1 VPDAVPNTAVPNTN
15 DPLNPQDAQKVSETN
30 TFPAA
35 PKGTV
40 PPDAYPHADDHKGN
54 KHHWGLWIFLLLL
67 VALGIY
73 LYWRHEES
81 AKAAKAAAANQA
93 PRAVPI
99 TTATATKGDIGV
111 YVSTPATVTPVY
123 TDTITARVQGEI
135 TAVRYTEGQMVKKG
149 DPLVEIDPRPFLAQL
164 TQMEGQLAHDQA
176 VLDEAKIDSE
186 RYKAALARNAIPK
199 QLLDDQEQIVLQ
211 DEGTVKNDTG
221 QVEAVKVNIAY
232 THITSPIDGRV
243 GLRLIDPGNI
253 VQATG
258 TTPLVVITQLQPI
271 TVLFS
276 IDEKY
281 LPKVQAQLKKG
292 SKMPVDV
299 MNADQSKK
307 LDSGYILTI
316 DNQVDPTTA
325 TIRLKA
331 IFQNVNLDL
340 FPQQLVYARLQL
352 DTETGVTLVP
362 TNAIQMN
369 SNGSFVYVV
378 NPDQSASVRVVK
390 PGVADNN
397 LTAVDGVNPGDVLAT
412 NGFNNLQDGSK
423 VTVQNGNGG
432 GNTGGANTAASGA
445 PTGTKNSSGKRGA
458 GASGSGAANPNGG
471 KQN

>member
-1 VPDAVPNTAVPNTN
+1 VPDAVPNTNEPVSK
-15 DPLNPQDAQKVSETN
+15 DPLNPQDAHKVSDSN
-30 TFPAA
+30 TFPAG
-35 PKGTV
+35 PKGTAA
-40 PPDAYPHADDHKGN
+40 PNTYPHADDHKGK
-54 KHHWGLWIFLLLL
+54 KHHWGLWIFLIVLI
-67 VALGIY
+67 VLGIV
-73 LYWRHEES
+73 LYRRHEAS
-81 AKAAKAAAANQA
+81 AAAAKAAAANQA

-111 YVSTPATVTPVY
+111 YVSTPATVTPVF

-149 DPLVEIDPRPFLAQL
+149 DPLVEIDSKPFLAQL

-176 VLDEAKIDSE
+176 VLDEAKIDLE

-199 QLLDDQEQIVLQ
+199 QLLDDQQQIVLQ
-211 DEGTVKNDTG
+211 DEGTVKNDQC

-243 GLRLIDPGNI
+243 GLRLVDPGNI

-258 TTPLVVITQLQPI
+258 TTALVVIAQLQPI

-281 LPKVQAQLKKG
+281 LPQVQAQLKKG
-292 SKMPVDV
+292 SKMSVDV
-299 MNADQSKK
+299 MNADQTKK

-331 IFQNVNLDL
+331 IFQNHNLDL

-352 DTETGVTLVP
+352 DTERGVTLVP

-369 SNGSFVYVV
+369 SNGSFVYLV
-378 NPDQSASVRVVK
+378 NPADQTASVRVVK

-423 VTVQNGNGG
+423 VTVSNGNGG
-432 GNTGGANTAASGA
+432 GNSGGGTTAAAPGA
-445 PTGTKNSSGKRGA
+445 PSGKKNSSGKGSA
-458 GASGSGAANPNGG
+458 GSGAANPNGG

>member
-1 VPDAVPNTAVPNTN
+1 VPDAVPNAN
-15 DPLNPQDAQKVSETN
+15 DPLNPQNAQKVSDTN
-30 TFPAA
+30 TFPAG

-40 PPDAYPHADDHKGN
+40 PPDNYPHADDHKSK
-54 KHHWGLWIFLLLL
+54 KHHWGLWIFLIVLI
-67 VALGIY
+67 VLGIV
-73 LYWRHEES
+73 LYRRHEAS
-81 AKAAKAAAANQA
+81 AAAAKAAAANQA
-93 PRAVPI
+93 PRAVPV

-149 DPLVEIDPRPFLAQL
+149 DPLVEIDAKPFLAQL

-176 VLDEAKIDSE
+176 VLSEAKIDLD
-186 RYKAALARNAIPK
+186 RYTAALARNAIPK
-199 QLLDDQEQIVLQ
+199 QLLDDQQQIVLQ

-232 THITSPIDGRV
+232 CHITSPIDGRV
-243 GLRLIDPGNI
+243 GLRLVDPGNI

-258 TTPLVVITQLQPI
+258 TTALVVIAQLQPI

-281 LPKVQAQLKKG
+281 LPKVQEQLKRG
-292 SKMPVDV
+292 SKMAVDV
-299 MNADQSKK
+299 MNADQTKK

-331 IFQNVNLDL
+331 IFQNNSLDL

-352 DTETGVTLVP
+352 DTERGVTLVP

-378 NPDQSASVRVVK
+378 NPADQTAAVRVVK

-397 LTAVDGVNPGDVLAT
+397 LTAVDGVNPGDVVAT

-423 VTVQNGNGG
+423 VTVSNGNGAA
-432 GNTGGANTAASGA
+432 NTGGASTSATTGA
-445 PTGTKNSSGKRGA
+445 TTGTKKSSGKRGA

>member
-1 VPDAVPNTAVPNTN
+1 VPDAVPNTNEPLST
-15 DPLNPQDAQKVSETN
+15 DPLNPQVPQKETDTN
-30 TFPAA
+30 TFPAG

-40 PPDAYPHADDHKGN
+40 PPASDPHADEHKK
-54 KHHWGLWIFLLLL
+54 KHHWGLWIFLIVLI
-67 VALGIY
+67 VLGIV
-73 LYWRHEES
+73 LYRRHEAS
-81 AKAAKAAAANQA
+81 AAAAKAAAANQA
-93 PRAVPI
+93 PRAVPV

-111 YVSTPATVTPVY
+111 YVSTPATVTPVF

-149 DPLVEIDPRPFLAQL
+149 DPLVEIDAKPFLAQL

-176 VLDEAKIDSE
+176 VLDEAKIDLE

-199 QLLDDQEQIVLQ
+199 QLLDDQQQIVLQ
-211 DEGTVKNDTG
+211 DQGTVKNDQG

-243 GLRLIDPGNI
+243 GLRLVDPGNI

-258 TTPLVVITQLQPI
+258 TTPLVVIAQLQPI

-281 LPKVQAQLKKG
+281 LPQVQGQLKKG
-292 SKMPVDV
+292 NKMAVDV
-299 MNADQSKK
+299 MNADQTKK

-331 IFQNVNLDL
+331 VFQNHNLDL

-352 DTETGVTLVP
+352 DTERGVTLVP

-369 SNGSFVYVV
+369 SNGSFVYLV
-378 NPDQSASVRVVK
+378 NPTDQTASVRVVK

-397 LTAVDGVNPGDVLAT
+397 LTAVDGLNPGDVVAT

-423 VTVQNGNGG
+423 VTVSNGNGNGNGG
-432 GNTGGANTAASGA
+432 GSTAASDAVPSGK
-445 PTGTKNSSGKRGA
+445 KNSSGKG
-458 GASGSGAANPNGG
+458 GASRSGAANPNGG

>member
-1 VPDAVPNTAVPNTN
+1 VPDAVPNTPNTN

-30 TFPAA
+30 TFPAG
-35 PKGTV
+35 PKGAV
-40 PPDAYPHADDHKGN
+40 PPDTYPHVDDHKG
-54 KHHWGLWIFLLLL
+54 KKRHWGLLIFLILL
-67 VALGIY
+67 VVLGIY
-73 LYWRHEES
+73 LYRRHEAS
-81 AKAAKAAAANQA
+81 AAAAKAAAANQA
-93 PRAVPI
+93 PRAVPV
-99 TTATATKGDIGV
+99 TTASATKGDIGV

-149 DPLVEIDPRPFLAQL
+149 DPLVEIDAKPFLAQL

-176 VLDEAKIDSE
+176 VLSEAKIDLD
-186 RYKAALARNAIPK
+186 RYTAALARNAIPK
-199 QLLDDQEQIVLQ
+199 QLLDDQQQIVLQ
-211 DEGTVKNDTG
+211 DEGTVKNDQG

-232 THITSPIDGRV
+232 CHIASPIDGRV
-243 GLRLIDPGNI
+243 GLRLVDPGNI
-253 VQATG
+253 VQSTG
-258 TTPLVVITQLQPI
+258 TTALVVIAQLQPI

-281 LPKVQAQLKKG
+281 LPQVQAQLKKG

-299 MNADQSKK
+299 MNADQTKK

-331 IFQNVNLDL
+331 IFQNSNLDL

-352 DTETGVTLVP
+352 DTERGVTLVP

-369 SNGSFVYVV
+369 SNGSFVYIV
-378 NPDQSASVRVVK
+378 NQDQTASVRVVK

-397 LTAVDGVNPGDVLAT
+397 LTAVDGVNPGDVVAT

-423 VTVQNGNGG
+423 VTVSNGNGG
-432 GNTGGANTAASGA
+432 GNGGGNTPTSGA
-445 PTGTKNSSGKRGA
+445 PSNTPSGKKNSSGKRGA
-458 GASGSGAANPNGG
+458 SNGASNPNGG

>member
-1 VPDAVPNTAVPNTN
+1 VPDAVPNTNDPVSK
-15 DPLNPQDAQKVSETN
+15 DPLNPQNAQKVSDTN
-30 TFPAA
+30 TFPAG

-40 PPDAYPHADDHKGN
+40 PPNSDPHADDHKK
-54 KHHWGLWIFLLLL
+54 KHHWGLWIFLIVLI
-67 VALGIY
+67 VLGIV
-73 LYWRHEES
+73 LYRRHEAS
-81 AKAAKAAAANQA
+81 AAAAKAAAANQA
-93 PRAVPI
+93 PRSVPI

-111 YVSTPATVTPVY
+111 YVSTPATVTPVF

-149 DPLVEIDPRPFLAQL
+149 DPLVEIDSKPFLAQL
-164 TQMEGQLAHDQA
+164 TQTEGQLAHDQA
-176 VLDEAKIDSE
+176 VLDEAKIDLE

-199 QLLDDQEQIVLQ
+199 QLLDDQQQIVHQ
-211 DEGTVKNDTG
+211 DEGTVKNDQG

-243 GLRLIDPGNI
+243 GLRLVDPGNI

-258 TTPLVVITQLQPI
+258 TTALVVIAQLQPI
-271 TVLFS
+271 TVIFS

-281 LPKVQAQLKKG
+281 LPQVQNQLKRG
-292 SKMPVDV
+292 NKMSVDV
-299 MNADQSKK
+299 MNADQTKK
-307 LDSGYILTI
+307 LDSGYILTL

-331 IFQNVNLDL
+331 IFQNHNLDL

-352 DTETGVTLVP
+352 DTERGVTLVP

-369 SNGSFVYVV
+369 SNGSFVYLV
-378 NPDQSASVRVVK
+378 NPADQTASVRVVK

-397 LTAVDGVNPGDVLAT
+397 LTAVDGVNPGDVIAT

-423 VTVQNGNGG
+423 VTVSNGNGG
-432 GNTGGANTAASGA
+432 NGGASPAASGDSS
-445 PTGTKNSSGKRGA
+445 GTKNSSGSVSSGR
-458 GASGSGAANPNGG
+458 SGSANPKGG
-471 KQN
+471 KKN

>member
-1 VPDAVPNTAVPNTN
+1 VPDAVPNTNDPVSK
-15 DPLNPQDAQKVSETN
+15 DPLNPQNAQKVSDTN
-30 TFPAA
+30 TFPAG

-40 PPDAYPHADDHKGN
+40 PPDTYPHADDHKK
-54 KHHWGLWIFLLLL
+54 KHHWGLWIFLIVLI
-67 VALGIY
+67 VLGIV
-73 LYWRHEES
+73 LYRRHEAS
-81 AKAAKAAAANQA
+81 AAAAKAAAANQA
-93 PRAVPI
+93 PRSVPI

-111 YVSTPATVTPVY
+111 YVSTPATVTPVF

-149 DPLVEIDPRPFLAQL
+149 DPLVEIDSKPFLAQL

-176 VLDEAKIDSE
+176 VLDEAKIDLE

-199 QLLDDQEQIVLQ
+199 QLLDDQQQIVLQ
-211 DEGTVKNDTG
+211 DEGTVKNDQG

-243 GLRLIDPGNI
+243 GLRLVDPGNI

-258 TTPLVVITQLQPI
+258 TTALVVIAQLQPI

-281 LPKVQAQLKKG
+281 LPQVQDQLKRG
-292 SKMPVDV
+292 NKMSVDV
-299 MNADQSKK
+299 MNADQTKK
-307 LDSGYILTI
+307 LDSGYILTL

-331 IFQNVNLDL
+331 IFQNHNLDL

-352 DTETGVTLVP
+352 DTERGVTLVP

-369 SNGSFVYVV
+369 SNGSFVYLV
-378 NPDQSASVRVVK
+378 NPTDQTASVRVVK

-397 LTAVDGVNPGDVLAT
+397 LTAVDGLNPGDTIAT

-423 VTVQNGNGG
+423 VTVSNGNGG
-432 GNTGGANTAASGA
+432 GNSGGGNTAAASSTAPSGK
-445 PTGTKNSSGKRGA
+445 KNSSGNG
-458 GASGSGAANPNGG
+458 SVGSGAANPKGG
-471 KQN
+471 KKN

>member
-1 VPDAVPNTAVPNTN
+1 MPDAVPNTN
-15 DPLNPQDAQKVSETN
+15 DPLNPQHPQKVTDSN
-30 TFPAA
+30 TFPAG

-40 PPDAYPHADDHKGN
+40 APDSYPHADDHKG
-54 KHHWGLWIFLLLL
+54 KKRHWGLWIFLLVL
-67 VALGIY
+67 VVLGIV
-73 LYWRHEES
+73 LYRRHEAS
-81 AKAAKAAAANQA
+81 AAAAKAAAANQA
-93 PRAVPI
+93 PRAVPV
-99 TTATATKGDIGV
+99 TTAAATKGDIGV

-149 DPLVEIDPRPFLAQL
+149 DPLVEIDAKPFLAQL

-176 VLDEAKIDSE
+176 VLSEAKIDLD
-186 RYKAALARNAIPK
+186 RYTAALARNAIPK
-199 QLLDDQEQIVLQ
+199 QLLDDQQQIVLQ
-211 DEGTVKNDTG
+211 DEGTVKNDQG

-243 GLRLIDPGNI
+243 GLRLVDPGNI
-253 VQATG
+253 VQSTG
-258 TTPLVVITQLQPI
+258 TTALVVIAQLQPI

-281 LPKVQAQLKKG
+281 LPQVQAQLKRG

-299 MNADQSKK
+299 MNADQTKK

-331 IFQNVNLDL
+331 IFQNRTLDL

-352 DTETGVTLVP
+352 DTERGVTLVP

-378 NPDQSASVRVVK
+378 NSDETASVRVVK

-397 LTAVDGVNPGDVLAT
+397 LTAVDGVNPGDVVAT

-423 VTVQNGNGG
+423 VTVSNGNGG
-432 GNTGGANTAASGA
+432 NSGGGNTTSSGSASSGK
-445 PTGTKNSSGKRGA
+445 KNSSGKGS
-458 GASGSGAANPNGG
+458 ASGSGAANPNGG

>member
-1 VPDAVPNTAVPNTN
+1 VPDAVPNTPNTN
-15 DPLNPQDAQKVSETN
+15 DPLNPKDAQKVSETN
-30 TFPAA
+30 TFPAG

-40 PPDAYPHADDHKGN
+40 PADTYPHADDHKG
-54 KHHWGLWIFLLLL
+54 KKSHWGLWIFLLVL
-67 VALGIY
+67 VVLGIV
-73 LYWRHEES
+73 LYRRHEAS
-81 AKAAKAAAANQA
+81 AAAAKAAAANQA
-93 PRAVPI
+93 PRAVPV

-135 TAVRYTEGQMVKKG
+135 TAVRYTEGQMVRKG
-149 DPLVEIDPRPFLAQL
+149 DPLVEIDSKPFLAQL

-176 VLDEAKIDSE
+176 VLDEAKIDLE

-199 QLLDDQEQIVLQ
+199 QLLDDQQQIVLQ
-211 DEGTVKNDTG
+211 DEGTVKNDQG
-221 QVEAVKVNIAY
+221 QVESVKVNIAY
-232 THITSPIDGRV
+232 CHITSPIDGRV
-243 GLRLIDPGNI
+243 GLRLVDPGNI

-258 TTPLVVITQLQPI
+258 TTALVVIAQLQPI
-271 TVLFS
+271 TVIFS

-281 LPKVQAQLKKG
+281 LPQVQAQLKKG
-292 SKMPVDV
+292 SKMAVDV
-299 MNADQSKK
+299 MNADQTKK

-331 IFQNVNLDL
+331 IFQNSNLDL

-352 DTETGVTLVP
+352 DTERGVTLVP

-378 NPDQSASVRVVK
+378 NADQTASVRVVK

-397 LTAVDGVNPGDVLAT
+397 LTAVDGVNPGDVVAT

-423 VTVQNGNGG
+423 VSVSNGNSGG
-432 GNTGGANTAASGA
+432 GNSASTAGASS
-445 PTGTKNSSGKRGA
+445 GTKNSSGNGSTA
-458 GASGSGAANPNGG
+458 GSGSGAAHPKGG
-471 KQN
+471 KKN

>member
-1 VPDAVPNTAVPNTN
+1 VPDAVPNTN
-15 DPLNPQDAQKVSETN
+15 DPLNPQHPQKATDTN
-30 TFPAA
+30 TFPAG

-40 PPDAYPHADDHKGN
+40 PPDTYPHADDRKG
-54 KHHWGLWIFLLLL
+54 KKRHWGLWIFLVVLI
-67 VALGIY
+67 VLGIV
-73 LYWRHEES
+73 LYRRHEAS
-81 AKAAKAAAANQA
+81 AAAAKAAAANQA

-111 YVSTPATVTPVY
+111 YVSTPATVTPVF

-149 DPLVEIDPRPFLAQL
+149 DPLVEIDAKPFLAQL

-176 VLDEAKIDSE
+176 VLDEARIDLE

-199 QLLDDQEQIVLQ
+199 QLLDDQQQIVLQ
-211 DEGTVKNDTG
+211 DEGTVKNDQG

-232 THITSPIDGRV
+232 CHITSPIDGRV
-243 GLRLIDPGNI
+243 GLRLVDPGNI

-258 TTPLVVITQLQPI
+258 TTALVVIAQLQPI

-281 LPKVQAQLKKG
+281 LPQVQAQLKKG
-292 SKMPVDV
+292 SKMAVDV
-299 MNADQSKK
+299 MNADQTKK

-331 IFQNVNLDL
+331 IFQNHNLDL

-352 DTETGVTLVP
+352 DTERGVTLVP

-369 SNGSFVYVV
+369 SNGSFVYLV
-378 NPDQSASVRVVK
+378 NSDQTASVRVVK

-423 VTVQNGNGG
+423 VTVSNGNGG
-432 GNTGGANTAASGA
+432 GNSGGANTTGSGA
-445 PTGTKNSSGKRGA
+445 PSGRKNSSGKGSA
-458 GASGSGAANPNGG
+458 GSGAANPNGG